1 MAFRLWRVRYVLAIL
16 GRPVLRIRGVTGGTA
31 AEKASE
37 VADVLDET
45 IGPSCETQPQPKP
58 PK

>member
-1 MAFRLWRVRYVLAIL
+1 MAFRLWRVLYVIARL
-16 GRPVLRIRGVTGGTA
+16 GRPVLRILGVKGGTA
-31 AEKASE
+31 AEKAAE
-37 VADVLDET
+37 VAEVLDET